1 MKLQNLST
9 DKLEEFFEVV
19 SKCEG
24 AIYLKSPDM
33 YINLKSNLAKYV
45 SLANLC
51 SAGVEEIKEIEILA
65 SNRED
70 VEKLYKFMIEEN
82 L

>member
-19 SKCEG
+19 GKCEG
-24 AIYLKSPDM
+24 DVYLKSPDM

-45 SLANLC
+45 SLASLC
-51 SAGVEEIKEIEILA
+51 SVGVEEIKEIEILA
-65 SNRED
+65 SNRSD
-70 VEKLYKFMIEEN
+70 IDKLYKFMIEEN
-82 L
+82 M